1 MPVIGTVQCLWI
13 VEFAEPKCYLK
24 AIGLFLSSNWIC
36 TEWGATDLWVGL
48 NKL

>member
-24 AIGLFLSSNWIC
+24 AIGLFSAQI
-36 TEWGATDLWVGL
+36 EFVL
-48 NKL
+48 NEGQRIYELALIN